1 MKASPVNSAPV
12 IRKRNVRLLRAVC
25 VFLFFLLLSFPNSLS
40 AGGKKAS
47 VDGEAIIFW
56 HSIGTYNKTTLTN
69 LIESYNSE
77 SGVTAVNGVFQGRE
91 NDLYLKLL
99 SQEELPDIVEL
110 PVQYLQS
117 LEQKGLIK
125 GLGAFL
131 DQKTLDDIGPKF
143 WDSVKIAD
151 EIYGIPFY
159 YTVNILYVNQHILR
173 VAGERG
179 AEEPGTWDDLHDIS
193 VKIKKNSRGRVPLF
207 IPLESAS
214 QFITFVE
221 SFTGESIIRDGRVV
235 VNTEGAVSAMRFL
248 QKAVYEQ
255 DLMPSR
261 LTTDEGI
268 QMFLSG
274 NLGLM
279 LGSSSMLVY
288 TESNLPYDLN
298 VWHLPAWEKAGPTV
312 FGKCLAV
319 VSSTPKRE
327 KEAYRFIEWL
337 VDYERAIKW
346 HTHTGNP
353 AIRSSVKESL
363 DLLIFYEENPNHMAS
378 VIEIESGSVFRP
390 PYDYFTVS
398 GIIEDAIEAI
408 MVNGEDP
415 GKTLA
420 GAQNEIDGLE

>member
-1 MKASPVNSAPV
+1 V
-12 IRKRNVRLLRAVC
+12 L
-25 VFLFFLLLSFPNSLS
+25 LFFLLVFLPCILS

-47 VDGEAIIFW
+47 SDEEAIIFW
-56 HSIGTYNKTTLTN
+56 HSIGTYNKTTLAN
-69 LIESYNSE
+69 LIEAYNSE
-77 SGVTAVNGVFQGRE
+77 RGVTAVKGVFQGRE
-91 NDLYLKLL
+91 NDLYLKLF

-110 PVQYLQS
+110 PVQYLPP
-117 LEQKGLIK
+117 LENKGLIK
-125 GLGAFL
+125 GLDAFL

-151 EIYGIPFY
+151 EIYGVPFY
-159 YTVNILYVNQHILR
+159 YAVNILYVNQHILR
-173 VAGERG
+173 VVGERG
-179 AEEPGTWDDLHDIS
+179 AVEPGTWDDLRAIS
-193 VKIKKNSRGRVPLF
+193 EKIKQNSRGMVPLF

-221 SFTGESIIRDGRVV
+221 SYTGEPIIREGRVV
-235 VNTEGAVSAMRFL
+235 VNTEGTVSAMRFL

-319 VSSTPKRE
+319 LNSTPKKE
-327 KEAYRFIEWL
+327 KDAYRFIEWL

-390 PYDYFTVS
+390 PYDYYTVS
-398 GIIEDAIEAI
+398 GIIEHALEAI

-415 GKTLA
+415 GKALA
-420 GAQNEIDGLE
+420 GAQEEIDGLE

>member
-1 MKASPVNSAPV
+1 MDSAPV
-12 IRKRNVRLLRAVC
+12 TRKRNIRLLRAVC
-25 VFLFFLLLSFPNSLS
+25 VLLFFLLVSFPCPLS

-47 VDGEAIIFW
+47 SDEEALIFW

-77 SGVTAVNGVFQGRE
+77 SGVTAVKGVFQGRE
-91 NDLYLKLL
+91 DDLYLKLL

-110 PVQYLQS
+110 PVQYLLP

-125 GLGAFL
+125 GLDAFL
-131 DQKTLDDIGPKF
+131 DQKTLDDIEPKF

-179 AEEPGTWDDLHDIS
+179 AEEPGTWDGLRAIS
-193 VKIKKNSRGRVPLF
+193 EKIKQNSRGRVPLF

-221 SFTGESIIRDGRVV
+221 SYTGEPIIRDGRVV

-255 DLMPSR
+255 GLMPSR

-319 VSSTPKRE
+319 VSSTPKKE
-327 KEAYRFIEWL
+327 KKAYRFIEWL

-398 GIIEDAIEAI
+398 GIIEHALEAI

-415 GKTLA
+415 TETLA
-420 GAQNEIDGLE
+420 GAQKEIDGLE